1 MRPLILSTDN
11 NGRNAD
17 IPPASD
23 HVYNIV
29 LAANTAKSVTAPG
42 GAKFV
47 AFAANGT
54 FYARY
59 NGSAAIPSADVT
71 DGAGSEVNP
80 SARSLDGVETIGLV
94 APASTIVSLS
104 WY

>member
-1 MRPLILSTDN
+1 MRPLILPMDN
-11 NGRNAD
+11 NGRSAD
-17 IPPASD
+17 IAPASD

-29 LAANTAKSVTAPG
+29 LAANTAKSVAAPG

-47 AFAANGT
+47 AFASNGT

-59 NGSAAIPSADVT
+59 NGTAAIPSTDVT
-71 DGAGSEVNP
+71 DGTGCEVNP
-80 SARSLDGVETIGLV
+80 SARSLDGVESIGLI